1 MSKPARLIAA
11 VPRLALTVEEAC
23 AALGVGEDF
32 WREHVAPDVAIV
44 RRGRRKLVAVA
55 ALEAWLGA
63 HGERIADDLTGAQL
77 ARTANGPGSKGSARR
92 AGVDVPVAGRDPRVA
107 HDSAEAA

>member
-1 MSKPARLIAA
+1 LAP

-32 WREHVAPDVAIV
+32 FRQQVAPELAIV

-55 ALEAWLGA
+55 ALEVWLA
-63 HGERIADDLTGAQL
+63 ANGERIVEDLATGNGSPFGAETTQFAAASK
-77 ARTANGPGSKGSARR
+77 ARARR
-92 AGVDVPVAGRDPRVA
+92 APVRR
-107 HDSAEAA
+107 AA